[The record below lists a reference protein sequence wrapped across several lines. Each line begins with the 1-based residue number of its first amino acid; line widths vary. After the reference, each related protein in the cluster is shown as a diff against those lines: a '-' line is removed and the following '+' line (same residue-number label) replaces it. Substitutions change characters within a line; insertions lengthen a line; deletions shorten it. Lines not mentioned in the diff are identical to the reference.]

1 MAAKHVLNVDLA
13 TVWRKPDRSGFVRVI
28 GWGGSLEVVDITAE
42 HVEVVV
48 YDYKTMPDGSE
59 MPIKTSG
66 YITPKASSG
75 IKPADVVRL
84 KTEDTVLKFDFV
96 DVQQGDASVLETPA
110 GKVVLI
116 DGGDN
121 QLFARY
127 LANRFRRRTAANLFK
142 PEAIVVTH
150 GDADHFIGLVRIL
163 ESETLATEYKRLFM
177 APKRVFHN
185 GLVKR
190 PDKLPNGKSRPEAD
204 MFGTVAGQG
213 ADRIITDL
221 VDDIRT
227 VPDADMNS
235 KFIQWRDA
243 LNAWAARGPIDMQRI
258 ARGSNALDFLAPEG
272 IKVEVLGPILTK
284 KDGVTGLALLGDP
297 PEGPRLGVESEN
309 VVRKFSGVSASHTI
323 NGHSIILRITYG
335 KVRFLLTGDLNEQ
348 AATTLRKAV
357 DANGDPQLD
366 AEVFKV
372 PHHGSADFDPRFIDK
387 VAPVI
392 SIVSSGDESE
402 AKEYI
407 HPRATLMGQLGRSSK
422 VDEPLV
428 FVTELV
434 AFFKSEGWTDPE
446 KHKLTKSGEAIIE
459 NGVAVELPA
468 KERRETF
475 YAFSRTAYGIVRVR
489 TDGKR
494 LFVYTDSGH
503 ANLKEAYAY
512 TVGNDGKV
520 KPASVLSV

>member
-1 MAAKHVLNVDLA
+1 MVAKHVVAVDLA
-13 TVWRKPDRSGFVRVI
+13 TVWSKPNRSGFIRII
-28 GWGGSLEVVDITAE
+28 GWGGPVEVLDVTGE
-42 HVEVVV
+42 HVEVRI
-48 YDYKTMPDGSE
+48 YRFETQPDGSE
-59 MPIKTSG
+59 KPIPASG
-66 YITPKASSG
+66 YIVPRKSSGLKPAQVVVPKAQ
-75 IKPADVVRL
+75 DR
-84 KTEDTVLKFDFV
+84 VLKMDFV
-96 DVQQGDASVLETPA
+96 DVQQGDASVLESPK

-127 LANRFRRRTAANLFK
+127 LANRFRKSSPTEPFR

-190 PDKLPNGKSRPEAD
+190 PEKLPDGKSRPEAD
-204 MFGTVAGQG
+204 MFGQVAGQG
-213 ADRIITDL
+213 GDRIVTDL
-221 VDDIRT
+221 VDDVRT

-235 KFIQWRDA
+235 KFLLWRDA
-243 LNAWAARGPIDMQRI
+243 LNTWSQRKPIDMRRVS
-258 ARGSNALDFLAPEG
+258 RGSNALDFLAPEG
-272 IKVEVLGPILTK
+272 IKVEVLGPILTTRNGK
-284 KDGVTGLALLGDP
+284 TGLALLGDP
-297 PEGPRLGVESEN
+297 PEGPRIGLESEH
-309 VVRKFSGVSASHTI
+309 VDRTFSGVSAAHTI
-323 NGHSIILRITYG
+323 NGHSIILRITYRN
-335 KVRFLLTGDLNEQ
+335 VRFLLTGDLNEQ
-348 AATTLRKAV
+348 AATTLRNAV
-357 DANGDPQLD
+357 DVNGDPQLA

-407 HPRATLMGQLGRSSK
+407 HPRATLMGALGRSSK

-446 KHKLTKSGEAIIE
+446 KHKLTANGKALIE
-459 NGVAVELPA
+459 NGEAVELPA
-468 KERRETF
+468 KDRRETF

-489 TDGKR
+489 TDGER
-494 LFVYTDSGH
+494 IFVFTDSGH

-512 TVGNDGKV
+512 RVDATGSVTPTKV
-520 KPASVLSV
+520 LTA